1 MDGTLIA
8 EGFDTAII
16 GIENNGSVPRV
27 VYSIPKIV
35 KILMSN
41 PHDMGYLDAVE
52 YVQYNLI
59 SAYMGEGTPLYVDT
73 MPYDDALNSIEH

>member
-35 KILMSN
+35 KILMSH

-52 YVQYNLI
+52 YVQHNMI
-59 SAYMGEGTPLYVDT
+59 SAYMGEGSPLYVDT